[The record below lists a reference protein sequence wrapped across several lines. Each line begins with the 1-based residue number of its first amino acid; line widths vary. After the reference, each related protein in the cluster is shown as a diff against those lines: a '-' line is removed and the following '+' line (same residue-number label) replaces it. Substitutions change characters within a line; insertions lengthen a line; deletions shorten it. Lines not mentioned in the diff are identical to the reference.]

1 MTREQAQQIAE
12 KAMVEAG
19 IPCTDAAS
27 KIADILMESA
37 KPKVPFEVGQKILI
51 LWHDGEIIREEWHP
65 NVDIPRYAQGNVA
78 PDTPEGRKALELEA
92 RRRAFRAKP
101 RKQDFNMWLNAP
113 RTISEVGNWDIAFV
127 HLADILGLT
136 WATREEA
143 EANQKEA
150 MELFWEGMWWTNLTE
165 G

>member
-1 MTREQAQQIAE
+1 MTREQALGI
-12 KAMVEAG
+12 VTCILNEAG
-19 IPCTDAAS
+19 IRMTIGYEAAS

-37 KPKVPFEVGQKILI
+37 KPKVPFMVGDVYLI
-51 LWHDGEIIREEWHP
+51 LNEYGYLDSYVWAASSG
-65 NVDIPRYAQGNVA
+65 NQMALAQGNIA

-101 RKQDFNMWLNAP
+101 RKEGERVW
-113 RTISEVGNWDIAFV
+113 VNWDSGLRNACGVGAGTF

-136 WATREEA
+136 WATKEEA

-150 MELFWEGMWWTNLTE
+150 MELFWEGM
-165 G
+165 